1 MNATGFRRIGT
12 LVAGLGILVSILI
25 VTAVVGDFNELADIW
40 VALRW
45 QSLICLVLLG
55 VTDHGLRYWRW
66 HILLRRVSSRT
77 LKRST
82 TLLVFLAGSLLVF
95 TPARV
100 GEVAKS
106 VYARDFFAIPMMTSL
121 PILIAERLADMMVI
135 ALLASTGLL
144 LLGEPLNLVLGGVIL
159 CAAFLVIVLRKPLL
173 KWVIQHKRNWLW
185 PGSSL
190 EQALTL
196 ASNSQNSLFAPRA
209 LGTILLLGA
218 SAWLVEVAIY
228 AVSLSA
234 VGLSIDTQ
242 LLIRALAVFPL
253 ASLGGSISL
262 LPGGLGVTEGGLVAL
277 SILLGSISQETA
289 VIAALLARTA
299 ILGIIVLGGLI
310 SLPLLHRVPRLD
322 DRTIN

>member
-144 LLGEPLNLVLGGVIL
+144 LIGEPLNLVLGGVIL
-159 CAAFLVIVLRKPLL
+159 CAAFLVLVLRKPLL